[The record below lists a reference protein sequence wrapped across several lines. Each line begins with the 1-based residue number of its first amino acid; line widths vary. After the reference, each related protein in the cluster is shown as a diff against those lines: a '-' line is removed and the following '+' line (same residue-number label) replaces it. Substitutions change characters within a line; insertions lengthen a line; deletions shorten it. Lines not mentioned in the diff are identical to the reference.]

1 MHMTV
6 DNWGIRPYDMQQG
19 NFSVSL
25 FWLLAAPRWVP
36 DEGGI

>member
-19 NFSVSL
+19 NFSVLL
-25 FWLLAAPRWVP
+25 FWLLVVP
-36 DEGGI
+36 DGG